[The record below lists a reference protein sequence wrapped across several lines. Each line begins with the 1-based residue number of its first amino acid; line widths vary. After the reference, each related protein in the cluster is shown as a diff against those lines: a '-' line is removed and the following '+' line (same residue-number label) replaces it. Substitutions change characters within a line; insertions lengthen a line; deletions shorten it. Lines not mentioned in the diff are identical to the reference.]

1 VKMPTKKEVRALTDR
16 GFAGAV
22 FVCFY
27 EKSGHCSL
35 SILTGINREEAGP
48 ISKMFLDRIGT
59 KPDAGAASRAKGK
72 GKKGSKS
79 CDPKT

>member
-1 VKMPTKKEVRALTDR
+1 MKMPTKKEVRALTDR

-48 ISKMFLDRIGT
+48 ISKMFLVRICT
-59 KPDAGAASRAKGK
+59 KPDVAAERIVSGK
-72 GKKGSKS
+72 
-79 CDPKT
+79 

>member
-1 VKMPTKKEVRALTDR
+1 MPTKKEVRALTDR

-35 SILTGINREEAGP
+35 SILTGINREEAAP
-48 ISKMFLDRIGT
+48 ISNMFLDRIGT
-59 KPDAGAASRAKGK
+59 PPKEAGAASRKT
-72 GKKGSKS
+72 GKKGGKR
-79 CDPKT
+79 